1 MVARLS
7 DTNLL
12 FLLNMLRCHYFTENV
27 QQ

>member
-7 DTNLL
+7 DTIF